1 MVYDW
6 LHISPDLLVGLFIY
20 LLVCLFLL
28 LFISLQTEDGHI
40 WIWPNS
46 WQQPALLFELWWHWF
61 CRHVNNLKIIH
72 IYNTILLLKNYFPHS
87 NLYYCYCSWVFWCT
101 LFDTSHNHLLTSN
114 KITPKWSLLHKIHT
128 TCSSHWISS
137 LFLDEATCCETLG
150 ERFENAL
157 RVLFS
162 SWGSLCVRQP
172 LTVIL
177 ASVVL
182 VTICSAG
189 LCYMRITTNPVELWS
204 SPSSRARQEKNYFD
218 QHFGPFF
225 RTEQLI
231 ITTSSNESDSFSPT
245 TGPDIYFSP
254 ILNILL
260 LHQASQ
266 HVVQVELWGSATYG
280 TMLQLI
286 KIKYICCKYF

>member
-1 MVYDW
+1 M
-6 LHISPDLLVGLFIY
+6 HIIWY
-20 LLVCLFLL
+20 
-28 LFISLQTEDGHI
+28 ISK
-40 WIWPNS
+40 S
-46 WQQPALLFELWWHWF
+46 
-61 CRHVNNLKIIH
+61 
-72 IYNTILLLKNYFPHS
+72 
-87 NLYYCYCSWVFWCT
+87 
-101 LFDTSHNHLLTSN
+101 LLTSN
-114 KITPKWSLLHKIHT
+114 KITQIKLKTPNWSLLHKIHT
-128 TCSSHWISS
+128 SCSPHWISS

-182 VTICSAG
+182 VAICSAG
-189 LCYMRITTNPVELWS
+189 LSYMRITTNPVELWS
-204 SPSSRARQEKNYFD
+204 SPTSRARQEKNYFD

-231 ITTSSNESDSFSPT
+231 ITTPWNKSGSFSPT
-245 TGPDIYFSP
+245 AGPDINFAP
-254 ILNILL
+254 ILNISL

-266 HVVQVELWGSATYG
+266 QVVQVELRKAGIGNIWHHSAIDQSKSSIFVA
-280 TMLQLI
+280 LL
-286 KIKYICCKYF
+286 